1 MRKNRDGSIQEY
13 YTLGITALF
22 LLGFLLLVTFGA
34 KIYQNSVGYQNH
46 NNETRSLL
54 SYLLTSAKANVNGDI
69 TVQHNADGD
78 VLVIPDGDT
87 GFATYITQDE
97 GWLKEVYA
105 PEGRPFSM
113 TAANQIG
120 RTGLF
125 EIEEKGDVIY
135 IRTDEGRVVIHAAPR
150 GE

>member
-1 MRKNRDGSIQEY
+1 
-13 YTLGITALF
+13 F
-22 LLGFLLLVTFGA
+22 LLGFLLLVTFDA
-34 KIYQNSVGYQNH
+34 MIYQNSVASQSH

-69 TVQHNADGD
+69 SVQHNEDGD

-87 GFATYITQDE
+87 GFATYITQNE

-105 PEGRPFSM
+105 QEGRPFSLS
-113 TAANQIG
+113 AANPIG
-120 RTGLF
+120 KTELF

>member
-1 MRKNRDGSIQEY
+1 MKKNRDGSIQEY

-34 KIYQNSVGYQNH
+34 MIYQNSVASQSH

-69 TVQHNADGD
+69 SVQHNEDGD

-87 GFATYITQDE
+87 GFATYITQNE

-105 PEGRPFSM
+105 QEGRPFSLS
-113 TAANQIG
+113 AANPIG
-120 RTGLF
+120 KTELF